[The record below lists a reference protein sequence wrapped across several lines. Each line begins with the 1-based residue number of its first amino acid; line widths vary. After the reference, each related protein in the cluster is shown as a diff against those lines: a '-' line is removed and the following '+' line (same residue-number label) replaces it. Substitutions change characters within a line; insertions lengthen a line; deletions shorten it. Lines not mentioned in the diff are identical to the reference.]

1 MKSKLFRDAQIL
13 DEQYTVC
20 APNQLSVCLRM
31 SRQSYAWL
39 LEEAQRQQ
47 ISSGALLDKLI
58 AREIEPQQTL
68 H

>member
-1 MKSKLFRDAQIL
+1 MKSKLFRDAQAL
-13 DEQYTVC
+13 DEQYTLC
-20 APNQLSVCLRM
+20 APAQLSVCLRL

-47 ISSGALLDKLI
+47 LSSGAFVEKLI
-58 AREIEPQQTL
+58 ARQMDPQRTL

>member
-1 MKSKLFRDAQIL
+1 MKSKLFRDAQTL

-20 APNQLSVCLRM
+20 APDQLSVCLRL
-31 SRQSYAWL
+31 SRQSYTWL

-47 ISSGALLDKLI
+47 LSSGALLEKLI
-58 AREIEPQQTL
+58 AREMGPRQTL